1 MALQKN
7 LTLENNFDEQSM
19 FPNAYIKVQSVNGNK
34 ERMTAV
40 VVTHKEKNGFCLTS
54 KSYNFVPDLNSNFIE
69 QAYNHLKTL
78 PEFSG
83 AMDC

>member
-19 FPNAYIKVQSVNGNK
+19 FPNAYIKVQSVSGNK

-40 VVTHKEKNGFCLTS
+40 VVMHKEKDGFCLRS
-54 KSYNFVPDLNSNFIE
+54 KSYNFVPDLSSNFIA